1 MVLIYCGQRRS
12 TILNPVLG
20 LVEIKVTVNISLSR
34 EESGNEIGMTS
45 PVACN
50 VALLLVYLFMYL
62 LICLFVFVRVTR
74 MVMVGEMRATWIEI
88 SE

>member
-1 MVLIYCGQRRS
+1 MVLIYCDQRRS

-20 LVEIKVTVNISLSR
+20 LVEIKVIVDISLSR

-50 VALLLVYLFMYL
+50 VALLLLYLFMYL
-62 LICLFVFVRVTR
+62 FVCFCQSDKDGDGRGDACDLDR
-74 MVMVGEMRATWIEI
+74 D
-88 SE
+88 

>member
-1 MVLIYCGQRRS
+1 MVLIYCDQRRS

-20 LVEIKVTVNISLSR
+20 LVEINVIVNISLSR

-50 VALLLVYLFMYL
+50 VGLPLWYLFMYL
-62 LICLFVFVRVTR
+62 LICLFVFVRATR
-74 MVMVGEMRATWIEI
+74 MVMAVEMRATWIEI

>member
-1 MVLIYCGQRRS
+1 MVLIYCDQRRS
-12 TILNPVLG
+12 TVLNPVLG
-20 LVEIKVTVNISLSR
+20 LVEIKVIVNISLSR

-50 VALLLVYLFMYL
+50 VALLCICLC
-62 LICLFVFVRVTR
+62 ICLFVFVRATR
-74 MVMVGEMRATWIEI
+74 MVMAMEMRATWIEI

>member
-1 MVLIYCGQRRS
+1 MVLIYCGQLRS

>member
-1 MVLIYCGQRRS
+1 MVLIYCDQRRS

-20 LVEIKVTVNISLSR
+20 LAEIKVIVNISLSR

-50 VALLLVYLFMYL
+50 VALLLLYLFMYL
-62 LICLFVFVRVTR
+62 FVCFC
-74 MVMVGEMRATWIEI
+74 
-88 SE
+88 